1 MELAM
6 WLVRY
11 ILIAW
16 SVFALGFTIWAM
28 AAQEPRG
35 LEKLT
40 AGLVVAAFVLN
51 LIYLVLNRPAERG

>member
-1 MELAM
+1 M

-16 SVFALGFTIWAM
+16 S

-40 AGLVVAAFVLN
+40 AVLVVAAFVLN
-51 LIYLVLNRPAERG
+51 LIYLILNRPAERG